1 MPDVPTAKESGV
13 DMVVRKF
20 RGLAGPKGLPE
31 PVIKAWEQAIPR
43 LLAQPDYK
51 KMYESANLVPAFM
64 PHAEYAP
71 FVAKFAE
78 EQKTFLADVG
88 MIKK

>member
-1 MPDVPTAKESGV
+1 MTGGAVHALPDAIPRVMAP
-13 DMVVRKF
+13 
-20 RGLAGPKGLPE
+20 
-31 PVIKAWEQAIPR
+31 IPR

-51 KMYESANLVPAFM
+51 KMYEAANLVPAFM

-78 EQKTFLADVG
+78 EQKTFLAEVG
-88 MIKK
+88 VIKK